1 MHLFIMYLFTQEEE
15 EDLRDV
21 MDDTEFLHS
30 VLRNLPGVDP
40 QSEVIRNAVGNLDNK
55 DKDKDK
61 DKKSSPKKDDKSKK

>member
-1 MHLFIMYLFTQEEE
+1 
-15 EDLRDV
+15 
-21 MDDTEFLHS
+21 MDDTEFLQS

-40 QSEVIRNAVGNLDNK
+40 QSEVVRKAVGDLDSKDK

>member
-1 MHLFIMYLFTQEEE
+1 
-15 EDLRDV
+15 

-61 DKKSSPKKDDKSKK
+61 KASPKKDDKSKK